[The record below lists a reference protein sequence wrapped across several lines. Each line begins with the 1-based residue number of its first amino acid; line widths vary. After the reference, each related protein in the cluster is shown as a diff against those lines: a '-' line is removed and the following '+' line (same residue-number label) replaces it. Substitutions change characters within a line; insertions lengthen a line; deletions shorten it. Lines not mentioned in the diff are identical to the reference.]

1 MKDIA
6 RELLNPEP
14 IAFQDWLSDCPIDS
28 LLAIKTVQCLCVG
41 QENANRSKLT
51 SDEKRRLIQ
60 EVQKHPVIINVHPG
74 VPVSPLSD
82 NNISYRS
89 SYCRSPQGVTLSQ
102 KLLQLPSK
110 QRTEGTSPT
119 STVLGILGRLFGGQ
133 V

>member
-1 MKDIA
+1 MDISA
-6 RELLNPEP
+6 SENEGYCEGFIKP
-14 IAFQDWLSDCPIDS
+14 IAFQELLTDCPIDS

-82 NNISYRS
+82 NNIS
-89 SYCRSPQGVTLSQ
+89 LI
-102 KLLQLPSK
+102 LLQKPARSYIISK
-110 QRTEGTSPT
+110 IVTTTIKTKNRRDLSHVHRIGNS
-119 STVLGILGRLFGGQ
+119 G
-133 V
+133 